1 MKMKSAQ
8 ASQSRGFTLIELLI
22 TIAVLTI
29 LIVLA
34 TPSFFDAI
42 DRRRVV
48 DATEAIGKQ
57 VQQARMTAIE
67 TSRPIT
73 MVFDTGDPWC
83 FGLTDAAGCDCSI
96 GSSNTCTIPFG
107 LITQTVDGITSLG
120 LDPTTAREEV
130 VGRGGNAGQFPGVD
144 LVDAPATLRFEPRR
158 GVRVGGAPVEEI
170 LVTSARGTQAR
181 VMINI
186 IGRVSTCS
194 DDIAGMKPCP

>member
-1 MKMKSAQ
+1 MKMNSAQ

-83 FGLTDAAGCDCSI
+83 FGLTDAANCDCNTG
-96 GSSNTCTIPFG
+96 GSCEIPFG
-107 LITQTVDGITSLG
+107 VETVVDVGTGVTTLS
-120 LDPTTAREEV
+120 PTDYAEV
-130 VGRGGNAGQFPGVD
+130 AGQAVQFPGIE
-144 LVDAPATLRFEPRR
+144 LIDAPATLRFEPGR
-158 GVRVGGAPVEEI
+158 GLRNLPATVESI
-170 LVTSARGTQAR
+170 VVTSARGSQAR